1 MEASITFKSVAKKIK
16 NETLLAELTFGVEK
30 NTIFSIVGPNGAGKS
45 TILKL
50 ICGLLYKDK
59 GSIYVKGYDIDTKL
73 DEIRTIIGYMP
84 QNNQMDNELSIL
96 ENISI
101 YAQLNGLKTNDAME
115 RTKLISEKLN
125 IHQYLDKSPKDLSFG
140 TLRIVSFARSIVH
153 NPEILILD
161 EPTLNLDP
169 LNRDLIWNYINEIK
183 HNKTIFYAT
192 QNFYESQEYSNR
204 IAILYD
210 GTIKYNGTFEYLV
223 KNTFGLARFM
233 ISFEDKIP
241 DFIKKG
247 LSLKPNVIKPTMI
260 DNKLKFYSTD
270 KMEFFKILKECINN
284 DINDIDS
291 SKCSLEDIFKGINP
305 GDID

>member
-16 NETLLAELTFGVEK
+16 NDTLLAELSFGVEK
-30 NTIFSIVGPNGAGKS
+30 NTVFSIVGPNGSGKT

-59 GSIYVKGYDIDTKL
+59 GSIYVKGFDIDTKIH
-73 DEIRTIIGYMP
+73 EIRSIIGYMP
-84 QNNQMDNELSIL
+84 QKNQMDNELTIL
-96 ENISI
+96 DNISL
-101 YAQLNGLKTNDAME
+101 YAQLHGFNKDEAIKNSE
-115 RTKLISEKLN
+115 LISEKLKLN
-125 IHQYLDKSPKDLSFG
+125 QYLNKFPNDLSYG
-140 TLRIVSFARSIVH
+140 TLRLVSFARAIVH

-183 HNKTIFYAT
+183 NNKTVFYAT

-204 IAILYD
+204 IAILYG
-210 GTIKYNGTFEYLV
+210 GTIKYNGTFDYLV

-233 ISFEDKIP
+233 ISFSDKIP
-241 DFIKKG
+241 DYVKKNI
-247 LSLKPNVIKPTMI
+247 SISPNIIKPTMI

-270 KMEFFKILKECINN
+270 KMEFFRILKDCINN
-284 DINDIDS
+284 DINDLDS
-291 SKCSLEDIFKGINP
+291 SKCSLEDIFRGIEP